1 MARMEQLFEF
11 CLGPNLGLRST
22 SSFEDFLDHMALKTH
37 RLGGVLRRGSFGAPS
52 AAPVQTSSPPNV
64 AHGSFLSLRFLFPG
78 WFWILLELMWAA
90 ASLPCSFRSASSP
103 GRKEGTPER
112 CTSRVVRRNPLSRL
126 GVVNPW
132 QPTAAPWEAHGFEKV
147 RFACCQGHDIKHTH
161 TYQ

>member
-78 WFWILLELMWAA
+78 WVLDSAGAYVGGCFAA
-90 ASLPCSFRSASSP
+90 MLFPICIVA
-103 GRKEGTPER
+103 RKEG
-112 CTSRVVRRNPLSRL
+112 RNTRTVHLEGRSPKSAESV
-126 GVVNPW
+126 GSGKPM
-132 QPTAAPWEAHGFEKV
+132 AAHGSPV
-147 RFACCQGHDIKHTH
+147 GGTWL
-161 TYQ
+161 